1 MVKNNIIKL
10 ITFIVIIMLDTIC
23 TAQIN
28 HNIIVIE
35 KLNNDLNV
43 NVNNGTMLDVDS
55 AFQSEKRHI
64 DSNLSGIPLSQV
76 PMKRDSSSEI
86 INNEYG
92 IIDHTF
98 SGYDDSFIFFKNPQI
113 LEVKGKK
120 FNLDSLLYKNKKYKI
135 EYDFTQADIYRIK
148 SNSKDLILIVSPERY
163 FFHCNNCISQLLLV
177 IDIGNSFSKIKLFEY
192 ACKYKSC
199 GLLNFETLKSDKFL
213 KILAKNKMN
222 KYDLFKIK
230 L

>member
-1 MVKNNIIKL
+1 
-10 ITFIVIIMLDTIC
+10 MLDTSC
-23 TAQIN
+23 SAQIN
-28 HNIIVIE
+28 QNIIVIE
-35 KLNNDLNV
+35 KLNNDFSKNFNDV
-43 NVNNGTMLDVDS
+43 TMLEVDS
-55 AFQSEKRHI
+55 TFQSETRHI
-64 DSNLSGIPLSQV
+64 DSNLTGIPLSQV
-76 PMKRDSSSEI
+76 SMTRDSSSEI

-120 FNLDSLLYKNKKYKI
+120 FNLDSLLYKNNKYKI

-177 IDIGNSFSKIKLFEY
+177 IEIGNSFSKINLFEF

-199 GLLNFETLKSDKFL
+199 GLLNLETLKNDKFL

-222 KYDLFKIK
+222 KYEIFKIK